1 MIFFT
6 ADTHFCHGNIINICN
21 RPFKDTE
28 AMNKTLINNWNTYVT
43 DHDEVYILGDFMHK
57 GNAKTA
63 NEILSR
69 LKGKKY
75 LIKGNHENYL
85 SDPHFN
91 LHLFEW
97 IKDYHAVTLDGIKF
111 ILFHY
116 PILEWDNYFRG
127 SIHLYG
133 HVHNSGIRHPEY
145 GEKLQLLGPRAV
157 NIGVDVNDFYPL
169 SIKAIFEKIET
180 AKAMNGDESNQNF

>member
-1 MIFFT
+1 
-6 ADTHFCHGNIINICN
+6 
-21 RPFKDTE
+21 
-28 AMNKTLINNWNTYVT
+28 MNKALIDNWNTYVT
-43 DHDEVYILGDFMHK
+43 NHDEVYILGDFMHK
-57 GNAKTA
+57 GNGKTA

-85 SDPHFN
+85 SDPQFN

-133 HVHNSGIRHPEY
+133 HVHNSGIKHPEY
-145 GEKLQLLGPRAV
+145 GEKLRLLGPRAF

-169 SIKAIFEKIET
+169 SIKTIIGKIET
-180 AKAMNGDESNQNF
+180 AKAANGDASNQNL